1 MQNIYICVVPRVSF
15 GVTEH
20 IANVNIFLQTLKN
33 LHSIIECPYR
43 FNGTI
48 ISLRVTIYIHI
59 YVHIYHV
66 YLCIY
71 IYIYIYIYMEI

>member
-1 MQNIYICVVPRVSF
+1 MQYIYICVVPRVSF

-20 IANVNIFLQTLKN
+20 ISNVNIFLQTLKN
-33 LHSIIECPYR
+33 LHSIIKCPYR
-43 FNGTI
+43 FSGTM

-66 YLCIY
+66 YLCIF
-71 IYIYIYIYMEI
+71 IYI